1 VFASIGRRLAA
12 LNAVMVIAVIVL
24 VGLGTALILGVQL
37 NREESD
43 LLQRRAESA
52 ATAWVSR
59 LNGPPGAG
67 AAPSSTPVDEH
78 EDGEDKSDEHDNG
91 HEALVGGDVVLYG
104 VNRDGDVIV
113 NERGFTFPGLPNSD
127 SIKAALR
134 GQTDERLVTVNGE
147 SVRIRSVPVYD
158 ASGTIAG
165 AVQAARGQNQYQ
177 KQRAAVLYATLA
189 GAIIGAIVA
198 PLAGLFLARRAM
210 RPIDASFSAQKAF
223 VADASHELRTPLAVL
238 RANAE
243 LIERMPDATPSEIR
257 VEAEQMIAEID
268 EMTRLVNDLLF
279 LARLDEGGPAL
290 IRHDEVEL
298 SAILEAEEVAHL
310 PRIASA
316 GLTLQL
322 QIDAPVTVMG
332 DPDRLRQVLRILL
345 DNAVAYTPAGG
356 TISVH
361 LSTRGSEALIEVR
374 DTGIGIPEADQSRVF
389 DRFYRADR
397 ARARQSGG
405 SGLGLSIAKTIVEAH
420 HGTIS
425 LRSELGQGAQV
436 SIRLPSGNAPST
448 GD

>member
-1 VFASIGRRLAA
+1 MFASVGRRLAA
-12 LNAVMVIAVIVL
+12 LNAVMVIVVIAL
-24 VGLGTALILGVQL
+24 VGLGTVLILGVEL
-37 NREESD
+37 NREESN

-52 ATAWVSR
+52 ASAWASR
-59 LNGPPGAG
+59 LNGPPGVG
-67 AAPSSTPVDEH
+67 VPPSSTPQNEQ
-78 EDGEDKSDEHDNG
+78 EDDAGETDEHDSG
-91 HEALVGGDVVLYG
+91 REALAGGDVVLYG
-104 VNRDGDVIV
+104 VNTDGDVII
-113 NERGFTFPGLPNSD
+113 NDRGFTFPGLPNRD
-127 SIKAALR
+127 SIEIALS
-134 GQTDERLVTVNGE
+134 GQSDERLVTVNGE

-177 KQRAAVLYATLA
+177 NQRTAALYATLA
-189 GAIIGAIVA
+189 GVIIGAIVA

-279 LARLDEGGPAL
+279 LARSDEGGPAL
-290 IRHDEVEL
+290 FRHEDVEL
-298 SAILEAEEVAHL
+298 GAILEAEETAHQ
-310 PRIASA
+310 PRAASA

-322 QIDAPVTVMG
+322 QIDAPVTVLG

-356 TISVH
+356 TITMH
-361 LSTRGSEALIEVR
+361 LSTRGSDALIDVR
-374 DTGIGIPEADQSRVF
+374 DSGIGIPEADQSRVF

-405 SGLGLSIAKTIVEAH
+405 TGLGLTIAKTIVEAH
-420 HGTIS
+420 RGTLS
-425 LRSELGQGAQV
+425 LRSELGQGTQV
-436 SIRLPSGNAPST
+436 SIRLPRGNVLPEPR
-448 GD
+448 